1 MSIYKVVDRSGVLV
15 CIALFATLL
24 VAPVAYGQE
33 ADASDTANLT
43 PRQQLDYAEGA
54 VSEVKGG
61 VRHVLKMVEQ
71 AQKNKD
77 VLLLNCLNEK
87 LAGLKALL
95 KVVEDADMA
104 MQEAMARENND
115 LANHEFQKVGMARQ
129 QASQLVV
136 EAEACVPEVGVSYA
150 GHGRW
155 SVDKPEEQD
164 DADDYLSDP
173 SGFERAPEK
182 SPFT

>member
-1 MSIYKVVDRSGVLV
+1 MLLAA
-15 CIALFATLL
+15 CL
-24 VAPVAYGQE
+24 VAPIAQAAEGDP
-33 ADASDTANLT
+33 ADTANMT
-43 PRQQLDYAEGA
+43 PRQQLDFAEEA
-54 VSEVKGG
+54 VSDVKGG
-61 VRHVLKMVEQ
+61 ARHVLKMVEQ

-115 LANHEFQKVGMARQ
+115 LANHEFQKVTMAQQ

-155 SVDKPEEQD
+155 SVDMPEEQD

-182 SPFT
+182 SPFN